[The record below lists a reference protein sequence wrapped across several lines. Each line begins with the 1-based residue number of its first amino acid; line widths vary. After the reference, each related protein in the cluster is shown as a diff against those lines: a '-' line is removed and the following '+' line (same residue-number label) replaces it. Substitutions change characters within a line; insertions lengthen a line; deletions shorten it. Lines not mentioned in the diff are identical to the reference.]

1 MLDRFFRNQHY
12 IDYVRL
18 LFDLH
23 KAISEGWD
31 ETASGEAQR
40 DLMDKP
46 GRWLS
51 SDEIT
56 SVSGISADFYSLT
69 DADAPSIVRP
79 PLTADAW
86 AALQPV
92 FQPRKSRDLHGALE
106 LLRQHAGSIPPA
118 SVAYC
123 RGKIWM
129 EAEEYPIAAAFL
141 KRASELDVENANFRY
156 LALHAL
162 EKANSQSAIQMA
174 QDILRNSEQ
183 HPSRLV
189 LKALDVLIRL
199 IRSEGG
205 NQPHEELKSFIP
217 NIQNS
222 IFQFETSGEVENDP
236 SLLASS
242 INHLAFLRA
251 S

>member
-1 MLDRFFRNQHY
+1 MLEDRFFRNQHY

-31 ETASGEAQR
+31 ETASGEALR
-40 DLMDKP
+40 DRMDEP
-46 GRWLS
+46 GSRLS
-51 SDEIT
+51 SDEIA
-56 SVSGISADFYSLT
+56 SVNGIAADFYSLN
-69 DADAPSIVRP
+69 DAPPIAILP
-79 PLTADAW
+79 ITADAW

-92 FQPRKSRDLHGALE
+92 FQPRKSKDLHGALE

-118 SVAYC
+118 SVAYW

-141 KRASELDVENANFRY
+141 KRASELDAENANFRY
-156 LALHAL
+156 MALHAL
-162 EKANSQSAIQMA
+162 GKANSQSAIRMA
-174 QDILRNSEQ
+174 QEILTNWGQ

-189 LKALDVLIRL
+189 LKALDVLIQL
-199 IRSEGG
+199 IRAETG
-205 NQPHEELKSFIP
+205 NHPHEELKSFIP
-217 NIQNS
+217 IIQNS